1 MTDVASDDLIEPGLL
16 LFSPEAANDPCP
28 AYETLRSQCPVT
40 AGMSVMG
47 DGPKSWWVSRY
58 DDVMYVLR
66 HPETFSSAPAAV
78 DIGQEHSLIPL
89 QVDPP
94 EHAKYRRLLDPM
106 FSPRHM
112 AEIEPD
118 VRRLVGEIIDAFV
131 ADGACDFHEA
141 VATPLP
147 SAVFLRLMGM
157 PQSDLPTFLQ
167 WRDNT
172 IRPDVEPGDFEG
184 AQRIRDETG
193 KAITAY
199 FEQAIEQKRANP
211 DEGLLTKLV
220 HAEIEGRPITKEEL
234 LGTCHLFLIAG
245 LDTVTAT
252 LDCFVRHL
260 ATHPDQRDALVA
272 DPSLVDAAVE
282 DMLRRETPVMLVA
295 RVVKHDVEFG
305 GMQMQAGDS
314 LAPVLGAA
322 NTDGSEFDDA
332 EAVRFDRTG
341 NRHLAFGAGPHR
353 CLGSHLARMELR
365 VVLEELHARIP
376 NYRLADGVEL
386 QFSPAIRQAN
396 DGLPLVW

>member
-1 MTDVASDDLIEPGLL
+1 MSDDLLEPGLL
-16 LFSPEAANDPCP
+16 LFSPEASNDPAA

-40 AGMSVMG
+40 AGMSALAEG
-47 DGPKSWWVSRY
+47 AKSWWVSRY

-66 HPETFSSAPAAV
+66 HPETFSSAPDAV

-94 EHAKYRRLLDPM
+94 EHAKYRRLLDPL
-106 FSPRHM
+106 FSPRKM
-112 AEIEPD
+112 AELEPE
-118 VRRLVGEIIDAFV
+118 VRALVAGMIDDFA
-131 ADGACDFHEA
+131 ASGSCDFHEA

-147 SAVFLRLMGM
+147 STVFLALMGM
-157 PQSDLPTFLQ
+157 PQSDLPTFLK
-167 WRDNT
+167 WRDDT

-193 KAITAY
+193 AAITAY
-199 FEQAIEQKRANP
+199 FEAAIEHKRANP
-211 DEGLLTKLV
+211 ADDLLTQLV
-220 HAEIEGRPITKEEL
+220 NAEIEGRPITHAEL

-252 LDCFVRHL
+252 LDCMVHHL
-260 ATHPDQRDALVA
+260 ATHPEQQAQLRD
-272 DPSLVDAAVE
+272 DPSLLDAAVE
-282 DMLRRETPVMLVA
+282 DMLRRETPVMMVA
-295 RVVKHDVEFG
+295 RVIKHDVEFG
-305 GMQMQAGDS
+305 GMQMKAGDS

-322 NTDGSEFDDA
+322 NTDSGEFDDA
-332 EAVRFDRTG
+332 NDVRFDRTG

-365 VVLEELHARIP
+365 VALDEFHKRVPQYTVA
-376 NYRLADGVEL
+376 ADANI
-386 QFSPAIRQAN
+386 QFSPAIRQTN